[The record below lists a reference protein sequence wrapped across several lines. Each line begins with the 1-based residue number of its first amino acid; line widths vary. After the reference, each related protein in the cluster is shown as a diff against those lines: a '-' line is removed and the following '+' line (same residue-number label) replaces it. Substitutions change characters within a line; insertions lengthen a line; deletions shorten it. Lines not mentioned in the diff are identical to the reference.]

1 MKQRLSHGDASTTAD
16 LKQKEQGSHAVGQE
30 WTPLSLAQHFHNL
43 YERAAP
49 EFGYETRTET
59 RAFNPES
66 SNGKLMIAVCSEILR
81 DFNAAL
87 AAEREQSVNVL
98 RERVLEF
105 AEQSGSQIKRIRD
118 LEHQLDEEREKAKV
132 GKDL

>member
-1 MKQRLSHGDASTTAD
+1 MK
-16 LKQKEQGSHAVGQE
+16 QGSHAVGQE
-30 WTPLSLAQHFHNL
+30 WRWRIVACALHFNIMCGEEVI
-43 YERAAP
+43 YE
-49 EFGYETRTET
+49 GCT
-59 RAFNPES
+59 S
-66 SNGKLMIAVCSEILR
+66 DLQGHKLCDAH
-81 DFNAAL
+81 NAAV
-87 AAEREQSVNVL
+87 AAEREKSVNVL